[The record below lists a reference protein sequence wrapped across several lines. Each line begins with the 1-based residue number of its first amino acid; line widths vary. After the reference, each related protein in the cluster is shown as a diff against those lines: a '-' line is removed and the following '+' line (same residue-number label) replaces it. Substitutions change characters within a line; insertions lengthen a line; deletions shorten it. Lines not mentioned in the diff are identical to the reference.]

1 MSEAALI
8 KSIEVEMRQKV
19 ENGAKYLLI
28 TPEIMVQPI

>member
-28 TPEIMVQPI
+28 TPGNYGAAI